1 LVFAPL
7 REIGN
12 HPDEKIQRG
21 GAAMGELNGKVALVT
36 GAARGIGRAVAEVL
50 MRDGAAVM
58 VADLASSDG
67 AATANSLR
75 AAGGQADFVA
85 ADVTQ
90 DAEMMVAATAATF
103 GRLDILVNNAG
114 IFYNADALTTPF
126 AEWQRAFDVIFYGAF
141 HCSRAAGKVMVA
153 QGTGGRIVNVSS
165 VNAFLGMAQSSHYNT
180 AKGAVDQLTRCLA
193 VEWAPHGILVNGV
206 APGFVETPMAI
217 VDGVNEHETPDF
229 QEIYVR
235 RRRIP
240 LARPAQPEEI
250 AEVVGFLASDR
261 CTYIT
266 GHTIVVDGGLS
277 VTF

>member
-1 LVFAPL
+1 VS
-7 REIGN
+7 
-12 HPDEKIQRG
+12 D
-21 GAAMGELNGKVALVT
+21 LNGKVALVT

-50 MRDGAAVM
+50 LREGAAVM
-58 VADLASSDG
+58 IADLPGSDG
-67 AATANSLR
+67 AATADDLSR
-75 AAGGQADFVA
+75 AGGQAAFVA

-90 DAEMMVAATAATF
+90 DAEAMVAATVERF

-114 IFYNADALTTPF
+114 VFYPADALTTPF
-126 AEWQRAFDVIFYGAF
+126 AVWLRAVEVIYHGTFL
-141 HCSRAAGKVMVA
+141 CSQAAGRVMA
-153 QGTGGRIVNVSS
+153 AHGHGGRIINISS
-165 VNAFLGMAQSSHYNT
+165 VNAFLGMANSSHYNS

-193 VEWAPHGILVNGV
+193 VEWAPHGILVNSV

-229 QEIYVR
+229 QEFYVR

-240 LARPAQPEEI
+240 LARPAQPQEI
-250 AEVVGFLASDR
+250 AEVVGFLASPR

-266 GHTIVVDGGLS
+266 GQSIVVDGGLS

>member
-1 LVFAPL
+1 
-7 REIGN
+7 
-12 HPDEKIQRG
+12 
-21 GAAMGELNGKVALVT
+21 MSELNGKVALVT
-36 GAARGIGRAVAEVL
+36 GAARGIGRAVAEAFV
-50 MRDGAAVM
+50 RAGAVVM
-58 VADLASSDG
+58 IADLPTSDG
-67 AATANSLR
+67 ATTA
-75 AAGGQADFVA
+75 AALQMHGAQAAFVA

-90 DAEMMVAATAATF
+90 DADAMVAATVAHF

-114 IFYNADALTTPF
+114 VFYPADALTTPF
-126 AEWQRAFDVIFYGAF
+126 ERWRQAVEVIYYGAV
-141 HCSRAAGKVMVA
+141 HCSRAAGQVMVA
-153 QGTGGRIVNVSS
+153 QGQGGRIVNISS
-165 VNAFLGMAQSSHYNT
+165 VNAFLGAAQSSHYNT

-206 APGFVETPMAI
+206 APGFVETAMAV

-229 QEIYVR
+229 QAFYVQ

-250 AEVVGFLASDR
+250 AEAVLFLASPR

>member
-1 LVFAPL
+1 
-7 REIGN
+7 
-12 HPDEKIQRG
+12 
-21 GAAMGELNGKVALVT
+21 MGELSGKVALVT
-36 GAARGIGRAVAEVL
+36 GAARGIGRAVAETL
-50 MRDGAAVM
+50 ARDGAAVM
-58 VADLASSDG
+58 VADLATSDG
-67 AATANSLR
+67 AATAAALR
-75 AAGGQADFVA
+75 AGGGQAEFVA
-85 ADVTQ
+85 ADVTT
-90 DAEMMVAATAATF
+90 DADAMVATTVTTF

-114 IFYNADALTTPF
+114 IFYNADALATPF
-126 AEWQRAFDVIFYGAF
+126 GEWHRAVDVIFYGAF

-153 QGTGGRIVNVSS
+153 QGQGGRVVNVSS

-206 APGFVETPMAI
+206 APGFVDTPMSI
-217 VDGVNEHETPDF
+217 VDGVNELETPDF

-240 LARPAQPEEI
+240 LARAAQPEEI
-250 AEVVGFLASDR
+250 AEVVHFLASDR
-261 CTYIT
+261 CSYMT

>member
-1 LVFAPL
+1 
-7 REIGN
+7 
-12 HPDEKIQRG
+12 
-21 GAAMGELNGKVALVT
+21 MGELSGKVALVT
-36 GAARGIGRAVAEVL
+36 GAARGIGRAVAEIFV
-50 MRDGAAVM
+50 REGAAVM
-58 VADLASSDG
+58 IADLVSSDG
-67 AATANSLR
+67 SVTAASLR
-75 AAGGQADFVA
+75 AGGGQVDFVV
-85 ADVTQ
+85 ADVTA
-90 DAEMMVAATAATF
+90 DAEAMVAATVTTF

-126 AEWQRAFDVIFYGAF
+126 DEWQKAFDVIFHGAF

-153 QGTGGRIVNVSS
+153 QGWGGRIVNVSS

-229 QEIYVR
+229 QEFYVR

-240 LARPAQPEEI
+240 LARPAQSQEI
-250 AEVVGFLASDR
+250 AEVVCFLASDR

>member
-1 LVFAPL
+1 
-7 REIGN
+7 
-12 HPDEKIQRG
+12 
-21 GAAMGELNGKVALVT
+21 
-36 GAARGIGRAVAEVL
+36 
-50 MRDGAAVM
+50 M
-58 VADLASSDG
+58 VADLPTSDG
-67 AATANSLR
+67 ATTA
-75 AAGGQADFVA
+75 AALQRQGAQAAFVA
-85 ADVTQ
+85 ADVNQ
-90 DAEMMVAATAATF
+90 DAEAMVAATVTRF

-114 IFYNADALTTPF
+114 VFYPADLLTTPF
-126 AEWQRAFDVIFYGAF
+126 ERWRQAVEVIYYGAV
-141 HCSRAAGKVMVA
+141 HCSRAAGQVMVA
-153 QGTGGRIVNVSS
+153 QGQGGRIINISS
-165 VNAFLGMAQSSHYNT
+165 VNAFLGAAQSSHYNT

-206 APGFVETPMAI
+206 APGFVETAMAV

-229 QEIYVR
+229 QAFYVQ

-250 AEVVGFLASDR
+250 AEAVLFLASPR

>member
-1 LVFAPL
+1 
-7 REIGN
+7 
-12 HPDEKIQRG
+12 
-21 GAAMGELNGKVALVT
+21 MGDLNRKVALVT
-36 GAARGIGRAVAEVL
+36 GAARGIGRAVAAAFVAE
-50 MRDGAAVM
+50 GAAVM
-58 VADLASSDG
+58 VADLPGSDG
-67 AATANSLR
+67 AATAAHLR
-75 AAGGQADFVA
+75 ATGGQAAFIA

-90 DAEMMVAATAATF
+90 DAEAMVAATVAAF

-114 IFYNADALTTPF
+114 IFYNADALATPF
-126 AEWQRAFDVIFYGAF
+126 ADWLRAVEVIYYGAF
-141 HCSRAAGKVMVA
+141 HCSRAAGRVMVA
-153 QGTGGRIVNVSS
+153 QGQGGRIVNVSS

-206 APGFVETPMAI
+206 APGFVDTPMSI
-217 VDGVNEHETPDF
+217 VDGVNELETPDF
-229 QEIYVR
+229 QELYVR

-240 LARPAQPEEI
+240 LARAAQPEEI
-250 AEVVGFLASDR
+250 AAAVLFLVSDR

>member
-1 LVFAPL
+1 M
-7 REIGN
+7 
-12 HPDEKIQRG
+12 DELK
-21 GAAMGELNGKVALVT
+21 GKVALVT
-36 GAARGIGRAVAEVL
+36 GAARGIGRAVAEVFV
-50 MRDGAAVM
+50 REGAAVM
-58 VADLASSDG
+58 IADLPASDG
-67 AATANSLR
+67 EATAAELR
-75 AAGGQADFVA
+75 AHGAQAVFMA

-90 DAEMMVAATAATF
+90 DADAMAAAAVARF

-114 IFYNADALTTPF
+114 VFYPADALATPF
-126 AEWQRAFDVIFYGAF
+126 EHWLKAVDVIYYGAF

-153 QGTGGRIVNVSS
+153 QGQGGRIVNISS
-165 VNAFLGMAQSSHYNT
+165 VNGFLGMAQSSHYNT

-193 VEWAPHGILVNGV
+193 VEWAPHNILVNGV
-206 APGFVETPMAI
+206 APGFVETSMAV

-229 QEIYVR
+229 QAFYVQ

-250 AEVVGFLASDR
+250 AEAVCFLASPR